1 MDNKLWVRPA
11 AEEDLPQLEAL
22 FLTYYGLLEERGM
35 PYSLEREALGGV
47 LKARLKSRMF
57 HVLAAERDGKIG
69 GFLICS
75 ILRLGSEYRCEGQGV
90 IGYINEIYAS
100 PACRG
105 AGRQMLAAAE
115 DWLREQGVA
124 SVEANTLWENREARR
139 FFQGNQ
145 YGETAV
151 VFKKKL

>member
-1 MDNKLWVRPA
+1 MEELRIRPA
-11 AEEDLPQLEAL
+11 AEEDLPALEAL
-22 FLTYYGLLEERGM
+22 FLTYYQLLEERGM
-35 PYSLEREALGGV
+35 PYTLDRDALGGV

-57 HVLAAERDGKIG
+57 HVLAAEKNGVVG

-75 ILRLGSEYRCEGQGV
+75 ILRLGSEYRCEGQSV
-90 IGYINEIYAS
+90 MGYINEIYAS

-105 AGRQMLAAAE
+105 AGRRMLAAAE

-124 SVEANTLWENREARR
+124 SVEANTLWNNQEARA
-139 FFQGNQ
+139 FFQGSR